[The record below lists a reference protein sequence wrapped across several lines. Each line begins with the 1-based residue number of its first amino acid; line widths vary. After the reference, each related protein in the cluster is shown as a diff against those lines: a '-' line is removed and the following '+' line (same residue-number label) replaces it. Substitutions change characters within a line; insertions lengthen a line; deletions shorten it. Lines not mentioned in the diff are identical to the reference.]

1 MLVPRY
7 YNGTINYYNF
17 FMGNT
22 KSECNIPCT
31 QTRVS
36 NIIKFE
42 NFKFKD
48 SLKISSRLIEKR
60 KLKSANI
67 IKLDLDPL
75 VDTTE
80 SYFPDF
86 SLSGFLA
93 DCGGSLGLWMGL
105 GAVQLI
111 SNAADL
117 LAMMK
122 SNNKNY
128 KHNIKIVNNK

>member
-36 NIIKFE
+36 NIIKFK
-42 NFKFKD
+42 NLKLKD

-117 LAMMK
+117 LSMMK

-128 KHNIKIVNNK
+128 RHNIKIVNNK

>member
-1 MLVPRY
+1 MSPERTGY
-7 YNGTINYYNF
+7 ISDTIDF
-17 FMGNT
+17 
-22 KSECNIPCT
+22 
-31 QTRVS
+31 R
-36 NIIKFE
+36 FE
-42 NFKFKD
+42 NQEV
-48 SLKISSRLIEKR
+48 EKK

-117 LAMMK
+117 LSMMK

-128 KHNIKIVNNK
+128 GHNIKIV